1 MTASVASCVL
11 LALLIGVLPALFFFW
26 FPPPRQ
32 KDNDAA
38 AVAATET
45 TQDSE
50 SVHSAQSGLIQ
61 QPRVDLTQWK
71 CACTT
76 GSFLPPGLLKSVAG
90 QAEATLRMGTG
101 QCYHQQ

>member
-1 MTASVASCVL
+1 MMAYVTPWAL
-11 LALLIGVLPALFFFW
+11 LVVLIGVLPALLFFW
-26 FPPPRQ
+26 FPPRQ
-32 KDNDAA
+32 KVHPNNDAA
-38 AVAATET
+38 AVAVTET
-45 TQDSE
+45 IKDSGTL
-50 SVHSAQSGLIQ
+50 SAPYSIQ
-61 QPRVDLTQWK
+61 QPSWK